1 MVRPSCFTIVSTNE
15 NRPNNKKDSMT
26 LNKTTK
32 IATNLHKH
40 FTTDQ
45 AAEIVLASKPKL
57 ESWSW
62 ILNGNVSSR
71 EKCAVVPVNQ
81 TEWRVE
87 NVDEFVILGL
97 GVNGGRA
104 GHY

>member
-1 MVRPSCFTIVSTNE
+1 MMAL
-15 NRPNNKKDSMT
+15 K
-26 LNKTTK
+26 LNKTMK
-32 IATNLHKH
+32 IATNLYKH

-62 ILNGNVSSR
+62 ILNDNVSSR
-71 EKCAVVPVNQ
+71 EKCAVLPANQ
-81 TEWRVE
+81 TEWRFE
-87 NVDEFVILGL
+87 NVGEFVILGL